1 VYAPPELWPP
11 AETAYRYGLGALQ
24 WPFRSLWSLI
34 QNQTTAAF
42 VPVRATADPSDLV
55 ALSMLWVAW
64 RVAIAD
70 IEKKTDLD
78 FGQDVRD
85 ADTIAQ
91 AGQPPVGEAL
101 RLVKSFDD
109 IKL

>member
-1 VYAPPELWPP
+1 VDV
-11 AETAYRYGLGALQ
+11 
-24 WPFRSLWSLI
+24 
-34 QNQTTAAF
+34 NH
-42 VPVRATADPSDLV
+42 
-55 ALSMLWVAW
+55 W

-78 FGQDVRD
+78 FGQAVRD

-91 AGQPPVGEAL
+91 AGQPNVGEAL
-101 RLVKSFDD
+101 RLVKSFAD